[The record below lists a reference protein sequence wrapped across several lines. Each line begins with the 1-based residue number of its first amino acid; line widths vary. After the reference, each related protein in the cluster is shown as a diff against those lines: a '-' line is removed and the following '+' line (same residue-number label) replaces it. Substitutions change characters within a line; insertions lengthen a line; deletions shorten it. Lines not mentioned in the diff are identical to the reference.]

1 MLTLPLPQALTFDDV
16 LLVPGYSETHPNSI
30 DLSTRLTKGIKL
42 NIPLIS
48 AAMDTVTES
57 RLAIAIA
64 RMGGVGVIH
73 KNLSIEEQC
82 LEIKKVKTQ
91 EIPSTS
97 KEVEHHS
104 SNFDQRGRLLVGAAL
119 GVSPELMERAGAL
132 VSLEVDF
139 FCLDSSHGHSLG
151 VIQSIKDLKKRFPSV
166 PLLAGNVATYE
177 GAKALIEA
185 GADCIKIGIGPGSIC
200 TTRIVTGAG
209 MPQLTAIAEASRAC
223 REKQIPCIAD
233 GGIKCSGDISKA
245 IAAGAD
251 SVMLGG
257 LFAGTEESPGDTI
270 TFEGRTYKS
279 YRGMGSLAA
288 MKAGSKDRYFQ
299 ENADLNKLV
308 PEGIEGQVPFKGK
321 LEDVVI
327 QLVGGLRAGM
337 GLSGSSNV
345 QDFIMR
351 SQFVQITNAGLKESH
366 AHDVI
371 MAKESPN
378 YGNN

>member
-16 LLVPGYSETHPNSI
+16 LLVPGHSETHPNSI

-73 KNLSIEEQC
+73 KNLSIEDQC

-91 EIPSTS
+91 ETSSTS

-119 GVSPELMERAGAL
+119 GVSPELMERAEAL
-132 VSLEVDF
+132 VSHEVDF

-299 ENADLNKLV
+299 ENAELNKLV

>member
-91 EIPSTS
+91 ETPSTS

-119 GVSPELMERAGAL
+119 GVSPELMERAEAL
-132 VSLEVDF
+132 VSHEVDF

-299 ENADLNKLV
+299 ENAELNKLV

>member
-57 RLAIAIA
+57 RLATAIA

-73 KNLSIEEQC
+73 KNLSIEDQC

-91 EIPSTS
+91 ETSSTS

-151 VIQSIKDLKKRFPSV
+151 VIQSIKDLKKKFPSV

-251 SVMLGG
+251 SVMIGG

-351 SQFVQITNAGLKESH
+351 SRFVQITNAGLKESH

>member
-91 EIPSTS
+91 ETPSTS

-119 GVSPELMERAGAL
+119 GVNPELMERAEAL
-132 VSLEVDF
+132 VSHEVDF

-299 ENADLNKLV
+299 ENAELNKLV

-345 QDFIMR
+345 QDFIMH

>member
-73 KNLSIEEQC
+73 KNLSIEDQC

-91 EIPSTS
+91 ETSSTS

-151 VIQSIKDLKKRFPSV
+151 VIQSIKDLKKKFPSV

>member
-91 EIPSTS
+91 ETPSTS

-119 GVSPELMERAGAL
+119 GVSPELMERAEAL
-132 VSLEVDF
+132 VSHEVDF

-151 VIQSIKDLKKRFPSV
+151 VIQSIKDLKKKFPSV

-299 ENADLNKLV
+299 ENAELNKLV

-351 SQFVQITNAGLKESH
+351 SRFVQITNAGLKESH

>member
-73 KNLSIEEQC
+73 KNLSIEDQC

-91 EIPSTS
+91 ETSSTS

-151 VIQSIKDLKKRFPSV
+151 VIQSIKDLKKKFPSV

-299 ENADLNKLV
+299 ENAELNKLV

>member
-16 LLVPGYSETHPNSI
+16 LLVPGYSEKHPNSI
-30 DLSTRLTKGIKL
+30 DLSTRLNKDIKL

-73 KNLSIEEQC
+73 KNLSIEDQC

-91 EIPSTS
+91 ETSSTS

-151 VIQSIKDLKKRFPSV
+151 VIQSIKDLKKKFPSV

-351 SQFVQITNAGLKESH
+351 SRFVQITNAGLKESH

>member
-73 KNLSIEEQC
+73 KNLSIEDQC

-91 EIPSTS
+91 ETSSTS

-132 VSLEVDF
+132 VSLEADF

-151 VIQSIKDLKKRFPSV
+151 VIQSIKDLKKKFPSV

-351 SQFVQITNAGLKESH
+351 SRFVQITNAGLKESH

>member
-73 KNLSIEEQC
+73 KNLSIEDQC

-91 EIPSTS
+91 ETSSTR

-151 VIQSIKDLKKRFPSV
+151 VIQSIKDLKKKFPSV

-351 SQFVQITNAGLKESH
+351 SRFVQITNAGLKESH

>member
-91 EIPSTS
+91 ETPSTS

-119 GVSPELMERAGAL
+119 GVSPELMERAEAL
-132 VSLEVDF
+132 VSHEVDF

>member
-73 KNLSIEEQC
+73 KNLSIEDQC

-91 EIPSTS
+91 ETSSTS

-119 GVSPELMERAGAL
+119 GVSPELMERAEAL
-132 VSLEVDF
+132 VSHEVDF

-151 VIQSIKDLKKRFPSV
+151 VIQSIKDLKKKFPSV

>member
-91 EIPSTS
+91 ETPSTS

-119 GVSPELMERAGAL
+119 GVSPELMERAEAL
-132 VSLEVDF
+132 VSHEVDF

-200 TTRIVTGAG
+200 TTRIVTGAKSL
-209 MPQLTAIAEASRAC
+209 PRKTNPLYC
-223 REKQIPCIAD
+223 RW
-233 GGIKCSGDISKA
+233 
-245 IAAGAD
+245 
-251 SVMLGG
+251 
-257 LFAGTEESPGDTI
+257 
-270 TFEGRTYKS
+270 
-279 YRGMGSLAA
+279 
-288 MKAGSKDRYFQ
+288 RY
-299 ENADLNKLV
+299 
-308 PEGIEGQVPFKGK
+308 
-321 LEDVVI
+321 
-327 QLVGGLRAGM
+327 
-337 GLSGSSNV
+337 
-345 QDFIMR
+345 
-351 SQFVQITNAGLKESH
+351 
-366 AHDVI
+366 
-371 MAKESPN
+371 
-378 YGNN
+378 

>member
-91 EIPSTS
+91 EAPSTS

-119 GVSPELMERAGAL
+119 GVSPELMERAEAL
-132 VSLEVDF
+132 VSHEVDF

-299 ENADLNKLV
+299 ENAELNKLV

>member
-1 MLTLPLPQALTFDDV
+1 
-16 LLVPGYSETHPNSI
+16 
-30 DLSTRLTKGIKL
+30 
-42 NIPLIS
+42 
-48 AAMDTVTES
+48 
-57 RLAIAIA
+57 
-64 RMGGVGVIH
+64 
-73 KNLSIEEQC
+73 
-82 LEIKKVKTQ
+82 
-91 EIPSTS
+91 
-97 KEVEHHS
+97 
-104 SNFDQRGRLLVGAAL
+104 
-119 GVSPELMERAGAL
+119 MERAEAL
-132 VSLEVDF
+132 VSHEVDF

-299 ENADLNKLV
+299 ENAELNKLV

>member
-30 DLSTRLTKGIKL
+30 DLSPRLTKGIKL

-73 KNLSIEEQC
+73 KNLSIEDQC

-91 EIPSTS
+91 ETSSTS

-104 SNFDQRGRLLVGAAL
+104 SNSDQRGRLLVGAAL

-151 VIQSIKDLKKRFPSV
+151 VIQSIKDLKKKFPSV

-351 SQFVQITNAGLKESH
+351 SRFVQITNAGLKESH

>member
-30 DLSTRLTKGIKL
+30 DLSTRLTKDIKL

-73 KNLSIEEQC
+73 KNLSIEDQC

-91 EIPSTS
+91 ETSSTS

-151 VIQSIKDLKKRFPSV
+151 VIQSIKDLKKKFPSV

-351 SQFVQITNAGLKESH
+351 SRFVQITNAGLKESH

>member
-73 KNLSIEEQC
+73 KNLSIEDQC

-91 EIPSTS
+91 ETSSTS

-132 VSLEVDF
+132 VSLEADF

-151 VIQSIKDLKKRFPSV
+151 VIQSIKDLKKKFPSV

-209 MPQLTAIAEASRAC
+209 MPQLTAIAEVSRAC

-351 SQFVQITNAGLKESH
+351 SRFVQITNAGLKESH

>member
-91 EIPSTS
+91 ETPSTS

-119 GVSPELMERAGAL
+119 GVSPELMERAEAL
-132 VSLEVDF
+132 VSHEVDF

-151 VIQSIKDLKKRFPSV
+151 VIQSIKDLKKKFPSV

-299 ENADLNKLV
+299 ENAELNKLV

>member
-30 DLSTRLTKGIKL
+30 DLSTRLAKGIKL

-91 EIPSTS
+91 EAPSTS

-119 GVSPELMERAGAL
+119 GVSPELMERAEAL
-132 VSLEVDF
+132 VSHEVDF

-299 ENADLNKLV
+299 ENAELNKLV

>member
-57 RLAIAIA
+57 RLAITIA

-73 KNLSIEEQC
+73 KNLSIEDQC

-91 EIPSTS
+91 ETSSTN

-104 SNFDQRGRLLVGAAL
+104 SSLDQRGRLLVGAAL

-132 VSLEVDF
+132 ASLEVDF

-151 VIQSIKDLKKRFPSV
+151 VIQSIKDLKKKFPSV

-299 ENADLNKLV
+299 ENAELNKLV

-351 SQFVQITNAGLKESH
+351 SRFVQITNAGLKESH

>member
-91 EIPSTS
+91 ETPSTS

-119 GVSPELMERAGAL
+119 GVSPELMERAEAL
-132 VSLEVDF
+132 VSHEVDF

-151 VIQSIKDLKKRFPSV
+151 VIQSIKDLKKRFPSI

-299 ENADLNKLV
+299 ENAELNKLV

>member
-30 DLSTRLTKGIKL
+30 DLSTRLTKDIKL

-73 KNLSIEEQC
+73 KNLSIEDQC

-91 EIPSTS
+91 ETSSTS

-151 VIQSIKDLKKRFPSV
+151 VIQSIKDLKKKFPSV

-209 MPQLTAIAEASRAC
+209 MPQLTAIAEVSRAC

-351 SQFVQITNAGLKESH
+351 SRFVQITNAGLKESH

>member
-30 DLSTRLTKGIKL
+30 DLSTRLTKDIKL

-73 KNLSIEEQC
+73 KNLSIEDQC

-91 EIPSTS
+91 ETSSTS

-151 VIQSIKDLKKRFPSV
+151 VIQSIKDLKKKFPSV

-209 MPQLTAIAEASRAC
+209 MPQLTAIAEVSRAC

-299 ENADLNKLV
+299 ENADINKLV

-351 SQFVQITNAGLKESH
+351 SRFVQITNAGLKESH

>member
-91 EIPSTS
+91 ETPSTS

-119 GVSPELMERAGAL
+119 GVSPELMERAGAP

-151 VIQSIKDLKKRFPSV
+151 VIQSIKDLKKKFPSV

-351 SQFVQITNAGLKESH
+351 SRFVQITNAGLKESH

>member
-73 KNLSIEEQC
+73 KNLSIEDQC

-91 EIPSTS
+91 ETSSTS

-104 SNFDQRGRLLVGAAL
+104 SNSDQRGRLLVGAAL

-151 VIQSIKDLKKRFPSV
+151 VIQSIKDLKKKFPSV

-351 SQFVQITNAGLKESH
+351 SRFVQITNAGLKESH

>member
-91 EIPSTS
+91 ETPSTS

-119 GVSPELMERAGAL
+119 GVSPELMERAEAL
-132 VSLEVDF
+132 VSHEVDF

-151 VIQSIKDLKKRFPSV
+151 VIQSIKDLKKKFPSV

>member
-91 EIPSTS
+91 ETPSTS

-119 GVSPELMERAGAL
+119 GVSPELMERAEAL
-132 VSLEVDF
+132 VSHEVDF

-351 SQFVQITNAGLKESH
+351 SRFVQITNAGLKESH

>member
-73 KNLSIEEQC
+73 KNLSIEDQC

-91 EIPSTS
+91 ETSSTS

-151 VIQSIKDLKKRFPSV
+151 VIQSIKDLKKKFPSV

-351 SQFVQITNAGLKESH
+351 SRFVQITNAGLKESH
-366 AHDVI
+366 SHDVI

>member
-91 EIPSTS
+91 ETPSTS

-119 GVSPELMERAGAL
+119 GVSPELMERAEAL
-132 VSLEVDF
+132 VSHEVDF

-151 VIQSIKDLKKRFPSV
+151 VIQSIKDLKKKFPSV

-351 SQFVQITNAGLKESH
+351 SRFVQITNAGLKESH

>member
-1 MLTLPLPQALTFDDV
+1 MLTLPIQQALTFDDV
-16 LLVPGYSETHPNSI
+16 LLIPGYSETHPNNI
-30 DLSTRLTKGIKL
+30 DLTTRLTKNIKL
-42 NIPLIS
+42 SIPLIS

-64 RMGGVGVIH
+64 QMGGVGVIH
-73 KNLSIEEQC
+73 KNLSIESQC
-82 LEIKKVKTQ
+82 LEVKKVKDQ
-91 EIPSTS
+91 KILSDLGRELNAL
-97 KEVEHHS
+97 
-104 SNFDQRGRLLVGAAL
+104 NFDYQGRLRVGAAL
-119 GVSPELMERAGAL
+119 GVSPELMERAK
-132 VSLEVDF
+132 SLISSEVDF

-151 VIQSIKDLKKRFPSV
+151 VIQSIKDLKEKFPSV
-166 PLLAGNVATYE
+166 PLIAGNVATYE
-177 GAKALIEA
+177 GAKALIDA

-200 TTRIVTGAG
+200 TTRVVTGAG
-209 MPQLTAIAEASRAC
+209 MPQLTAIAEASKAC

-245 IAAGAD
+245 IAAGAN

-257 LFAGTEESPGDTI
+257 LFAGTEESPGDAI

-299 ENADLNKLV
+299 ENVEINKLV

-321 LEDVVI
+321 LKDVVT
-327 QLVGGLRAGM
+327 QLIGGLRAGM
-337 GLSGSSNV
+337 GLSGSANIE
-345 QDFIMR
+345 DFISCSR
-351 SQFVQITNAGLKESH
+351 FVQITNAGLRESH

-371 MAKESPN
+371 MAKEPTN

>member
-91 EIPSTS
+91 ETSSTS

-151 VIQSIKDLKKRFPSV
+151 VIQSIKDLKKKFPSV

>member
-73 KNLSIEEQC
+73 KNLSIEDQC

-91 EIPSTS
+91 ETPSTS

-119 GVSPELMERAGAL
+119 GVSPELMERAEAL
-132 VSLEVDF
+132 VSHEVDF

-151 VIQSIKDLKKRFPSV
+151 VIQSIKDLKKKFPSV

-299 ENADLNKLV
+299 ENAELNKLV